1 MPLMIFVVTIVAL
14 FFSAMQMHVTEQEI
28 YATEVSEA
36 KAVAANMIAYRN
48 HVAQYVKYLDSHDRA
63 VNYHRY
69 LSYTG
74 SAEQFLND
82 TPAGQRPAGLDW
94 FELFPGVAGY
104 IRQGQLYVYYK
115 RGPLGVGPSE
125 AGVQKELLESS
136 HRSNRVGIM
145 VP

>member
-1 MPLMIFVVTIVAL
+1 MPLMIFIVTVVAMFYSAL
-14 FFSAMQMHVTEQEI
+14 QIHVTEQELF
-28 YATEVSEA
+28 ATEISEA

-48 HVAQYVKYLDSHDRA
+48 HLTEYVKFLDNNDHA

-69 LSYTG
+69 LTFTG
-74 SAEQFLND
+74 SAEQFMSE
-82 TPAGQRPAGLDW
+82 TPVGQRPAGLTW

-115 RGPLGVGPSE
+115 RAPNGVGPSE
-125 AGVQKELLESS
+125 AGVQKELLASS
-136 HRSNRVGIM
+136 HQSNRVGIV